1 MVRVGQQHIPHRPV
15 LLDEP
20 EGGNLRAVDYLITSS
35 EVLAQI
41 VLPWHCFMH
50 YICHTPFGGFMPRL
64 KGETL
69 SIRTSPDIKELLRLA
84 AQREHRSVASMVEVL
99 VLEYA
104 RKHDLQAGRMPKKS
118 EEGTA

>member
-1 MVRVGQQHIPHRPV
+1 MVRIGQQHGPA
-15 LLDEP
+15 LLDGP
-20 EGGNLRAVDYLITSS
+20 EDAKHRTVDSLISS
-35 EVLAQI
+35 YGVLAQI
-41 VLPWHCFMH
+41 VLPWHCSMH

-84 AQREHRSVASMVEVL
+84 AQREHRSAASMVEVL

-104 RKHDLQAGRMPKKS
+104 RKHDLQAGKMPKKS